1 MPINFSQYVS
11 LVPFDS
17 SPTAIYLDSID
28 YARVALPEFQPR
40 QGTPE
45 DAILQAVAYISGLNI
60 GAINRLPDRL
70 MAGLVGMMG
79 VILDDGS
86 KTVADIKFT
95 ASTTDGATIPQGTVV
110 RYEYEFLG
118 ERDAIY
124 FETSEELII
133 AAVGEEEP
141 LPFDTVEALSLQIG
155 QTIPLAIGTIL
166 EIETPTT
173 DILQAELDL
182 IVTAGTNP
190 ENENEYL
197 TRSVNYLGSLS
208 SSFAKASQVDSFI
221 ASGYGNIVSRS
232 KTYDLTDPDGTL
244 ELSDPDEVGFVTV
257 FVYGIGDVVSPEQ
270 KTDLLI
276 TIQERTVAGLEIGIN
291 DVNLVNLQ
299 VGAIVTYSAEYEPS
313 VIENNIKS
321 ALSSYFSPENYRF
334 TDGIKRS
341 EFYGIISNV
350 RGVVYLTGLTVGALS
365 ATYGVNDVDGNIEY
379 IYKGSL
385 PSIAFDDIVLT
396 LDSVTL

>member
-1 MPINFSQYVS
+1 
-11 LVPFDS
+11 
-17 SPTAIYLDSID
+17 
-28 YARVALPEFQPR
+28 
-40 QGTPE
+40 
-45 DAILQAVAYISGLNI
+45 
-60 GAINRLPDRL
+60 
-70 MAGLVGMMG
+70 
-79 VILDDGS
+79 
-86 KTVADIKFT
+86 
-95 ASTTDGATIPQGTVV
+95 
-110 RYEYEFLG
+110 
-118 ERDAIY
+118 
-124 FETSEELII
+124 
-133 AAVGEEEP
+133 
-141 LPFDTVEALSLQIG
+141 
-155 QTIPLAIGTIL
+155 
-166 EIETPTT
+166 
-173 DILQAELDL
+173 L

-221 ASGYGNIVSRS
+221 ASGYGNVVSRS

-244 ELSDPDEVGFVTV
+244 ELSDPDEVGFVTI
-257 FVYGIGDVVSPEQ
+257 FAYGIGDVVSPEQ

-291 DVNLVNLQ
+291 DVNLVALD
-299 VGAIVTYSAEYEPS
+299 VTASITYSAEYEPS

-334 TDGIKRS
+334 TDGIKLS

-350 RGVVYLTGLTVGALS
+350 RGVVYLTGLTATPQS
-365 ATYGVNDVDGNIEY
+365 ATYGINDVDGNIEY

-396 LDSVTL
+396 LNSVTL

>member
-1 MPINFSQYVS
+1 
-11 LVPFDS
+11 
-17 SPTAIYLDSID
+17 
-28 YARVALPEFQPR
+28 
-40 QGTPE
+40 
-45 DAILQAVAYISGLNI
+45 
-60 GAINRLPDRL
+60 
-70 MAGLVGMMG
+70 
-79 VILDDGS
+79 
-86 KTVADIKFT
+86 
-95 ASTTDGATIPQGTVV
+95 
-110 RYEYEFLG
+110 
-118 ERDAIY
+118 
-124 FETSEELII
+124 
-133 AAVGEEEP
+133 
-141 LPFDTVEALSLQIG
+141 
-155 QTIPLAIGTIL
+155 
-166 EIETPTT
+166 
-173 DILQAELDL
+173 L

-232 KTYDLTDPDGTL
+232 KTYDLTDPDGAL
-244 ELSDPDEVGFVTV
+244 ELSDPDEVGFVTI
-257 FVYGIGDVVSPEQ
+257 FVYGIGAVVSPEQ

-291 DVNLVNLQ
+291 NVNLVNLEID
-299 VGAIVTYSAEYEPS
+299 AIVTYSAEYEPS

-334 TDGIKRS
+334 TDGIKLS

-350 RGVVYLTGLTVGALS
+350 RGVVYLTGLTATPQSV
-365 ATYGVNDVDGNIEY
+365 TYGINDVDGNIEY

-396 LDSVTL
+396 LNSVTL

>member
-28 YARVALPEFQPR
+28 YARLALPEFQPR

-232 KTYDLTDPDGTL
+232 KTYDLTDPDGTV
-244 ELSDPDEVGFVTV
+244 ELSDPDEVGFVTI
-257 FVYGIGDVVSPEQ
+257 FIYGIGDVVSPEQ

-291 DVNLVNLQ
+291 DVNLVALD
-299 VGAIVTYSAEYEPS
+299 VTASITYSAEYEPS

-334 TDGIKRS
+334 TDGIKLS

-350 RGVVYLTGLTVGALS
+350 RGVVYLTGLTATPQS
-365 ATYGVNDVDGNIEY
+365 ATYGINDVDGNVEY

-396 LDSVTL
+396 LNSVTL